1 MFGIDSA
8 VSFYGKMLEDYDD
21 FVEQPG
27 SPRHA
32 INCMLSAYHIAEWIW
47 GDWLQTDY
55 VTWTALGIRDKPSF
69 LAWVDQAQPW
79 FRITQAVANGSKH
92 FASKLAKTKSSPTYA
107 QDGYVEDGYQ
117 ERMLEVEVE
126 DGRWI
131 EAVIVVEEVVMF
143 WSDFLKQYGPQNEL
157 PQPRNPFTSMAD

>member
-1 MFGIDSA
+1 MFRINSSMA
-8 VSFYGKMLEDYDD
+8 FYGKMLEDYDD
-21 FVEQPG
+21 FVEQSG

-55 VTWTALGIRDKPSF
+55 AAWKALGIRNKESF
-69 LAWVDQAQPW
+69 LGWVDKAQPW

-92 FASKLAKTKSSPTYA
+92 FASKLANTKSSPTYVE
-107 QDGYVEDGYQ
+107 DDYVEDDYQ

-126 DGRWI
+126 DGVWV
-131 EAVIVVEEVVMF
+131 EAVIVVENVVMF
-143 WSDFLKQYGPQNEL
+143 WTDFFKRYRSQEEL
-157 PQPRNPFTSMAD
+157 PQPRNPFTEMPD

>member
-1 MFGIDSA
+1 MMTLESSLDPRG
-8 VSFYGKMLEDYDD
+8 MLLTACCR
-21 FVEQPG
+21 PTT
-27 SPRHA
+27 SP
-32 INCMLSAYHIAEWIW
+32 NGF